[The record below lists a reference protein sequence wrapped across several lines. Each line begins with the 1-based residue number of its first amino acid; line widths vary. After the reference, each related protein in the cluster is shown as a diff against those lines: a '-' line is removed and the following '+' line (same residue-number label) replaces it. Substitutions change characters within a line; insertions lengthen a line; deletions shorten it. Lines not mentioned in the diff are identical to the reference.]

1 MQKIQVNPHLYKQ
14 LAESK
19 GCHFRVFT
27 NSPLKDSFIVNRGDY
42 ETAGIVSFDT
52 AEDFKQVVL
61 SLPKPVHILIISP
74 YCLFEFPNNDEMGE
88 DYKLMTLPCSSS
100 EIDLESIKYY
110 LEVMERTD
118 LEAQRE
124 WSNNFFA
131 VSEKSKY
138 LKFVDTETKT
148 EAIFYH
154 MSDEYE
160 WFEQLGMIP
169 WGGQQ
174 FVPSGEI
181 SVFSLFHNYP
191 GHVKHINISGEITFS
206 GYSIVNSGK
215 PSFLEKDRERIYN
228 KLSSLMKGKIIFE
241 VQEGRLNPKAIY
253 CDKEAQEAYDILQ
266 NLFEIDSRYKL
277 LWEIGFGSNTNMEAL
292 PANRTPNEVYGHHNG
307 CVHWGLGLT
316 PRTQYHL
323 DIICPNTLVMNENG
337 IIVAGGD
344 KKKAMKRTAA
354 KGCPCIV

>member
-1 MQKIQVNPHLYKQ
+1 MQQIQINPHLYKQ
-14 LAESK
+14 FGENK
-19 GCHFRVFT
+19 GCHFRLLT
-27 NSPLKDSFIVNRGDY
+27 NSQLKDSFTINKGDY
-42 ETAGIVSFDT
+42 ESAELSLFDT
-52 AEDFKQVVL
+52 AKDFKQIVL
-61 SLPKPVHILIISP
+61 SLPRPIHILIISP
-74 YCLFEFPNNDEMGE
+74 YCMTEFPRDEEMGE

-100 EIDLESIKYY
+100 EIDLESIRYY

-118 LEAQRE
+118 LDAQKE

-131 VSEKSKY
+131 VAEKSKH

-148 EAIFYH
+148 EATFYH

-181 SVFSLFHNYP
+181 SVFSLFHNPP
-191 GHVKHINISGEITFS
+191 GAVKNINITGEITFS
-206 GYSIVNSGK
+206 GYSIVNSGN
-215 PSFLEKDRERIYN
+215 PSFLEQDRERIYN

-241 VQEGRLNPKAIY
+241 IQEGRLNPKAVH

-266 NLFEIDSRYKL
+266 SLFEVDSRYNL
-277 LWEIGFGSNTNMEAL
+277 LWEIGFGANTNMEAL
-292 PANRTPNEVYGHHNG
+292 QANRTPNEVYGHRNG
-307 CVHWGLGLT
+307 CIHWGLGLT

-323 DIICPNTLVMNENG
+323 DIICPNTIVMDDQG
-337 IIVAGGD
+337 TIITGGD
-344 KKKAMKRTAA
+344 KKKL
-354 KGCPCIV
+354 